1 VDGGRGAD
9 VSKAAAMTVRVG
21 KPAPDVDVAVEAYV
35 RGEAQP
41 RRVTVAGY
49 NGRWLV
55 LFFYP
60 RDFSRVCPTELQA
73 FAALHPQFAREQAAV
88 VGVSTDSYEAHK
100 AWLESD
106 PRLRAVTYPLVADGA
121 HRLSEA
127 YGVLQEDGSSLRG
140 TFIIDPEGILRGAYV
155 NDPDVGRNVQETLRL
170 LRALRTG
177 ELCPEGW
184 TPGQT
189 TLPARPDAAHPDP
202 ARTGWL
208 PGVPGS

>member
-1 VDGGRGAD
+1 VDP
-9 VSKAAAMTVRVG
+9 AA
-21 KPAPDVDVAVEAYV
+21 EAYV
-35 RGEAQP
+35 RGEPQP
-41 RRVTVAGY
+41 RRVTVAGFH
-49 NGRWLV
+49 GRWLV

-73 FAALHPQFAREQAAV
+73 FALLHPEFVREQAAV
-88 VGVSTDSYEAHK
+88 VGVSTDSYDAHR
-100 AWLESD
+100 AWFESD
-106 PRLRAVTYPLVADGA
+106 PRLAEVRYPVVADSD
-121 HRLSEA
+121 HRLSAA
-127 YGVLQEDGSSLRG
+127 YGVLQDDGSALRG
-140 TFIIDPEGILRGAYV
+140 TFLVDPEGLVRGVHV

-184 TPGQT
+184 TPGQP

>member
-1 VDGGRGAD
+1 MG
-9 VSKAAAMTVRVG
+9 VRVG
-21 KPAPDVDVAVEAYV
+21 MPAPDLTAEAYV

-41 RRVTVAGY
+41 RHLTLDAFR
-49 NGRWLV
+49 GRWVV

-73 FAALHPQFAREQAAV
+73 FAALHPQFGREQAAV
-88 VGVSTDSYEAHK
+88 VAVSTDSYEAHK

-106 PRLRAVTYPLVADGA
+106 PRLREVAYPVVADST

-127 YGVLQEDGSSLRG
+127 YGVLREDGSALRG
-140 TFIIDPEGILRGAYV
+140 TFLIDPEGLVRGVYV

-184 TPGQT
+184 TPGQP
-189 TLPARPDAAHPDP
+189 TLSAGQDP
-202 ARTGWL
+202 AQPGWL
-208 PGVPGS
+208 PGVPG